1 MKEFNLKKFFS
12 KKENFALLKNIDGI
26 SSGSFSI
33 LDAAGALAA
42 GDTPAAENPS
52 FPIKIEGEEIGRV
65 MGKRGAEGAAEVL
78 SYSIRS
84 WSIQR
89 SLAEEILQKYKE
101 YDLLYNIND
110 LMSLCPKPAEIAN
123 FIISELLKLIR
134 FEYASIIIF
143 NEADKTFYILSS
155 YGKNYEGAEYKKN
168 IEKINS
174 KVFKSGKGEIINKNI
189 EKDWGGKKKIKIKSS
204 GDAYSLIAVPLKTKG
219 RDIGLINV
227 CSFKDKTYY
236 ISSDFKILSTV
247 ASYAANSIEITRLYN
262 IEKERA
268 DNLQQKNKELNAVK
282 EIMSNEN
289 INMKQNL
296 RQKFSPK
303 KILGISWQVKNLL
316 DKIDKI
322 ADISSNVL
330 ITGESGT
337 GKELA
342 AKAIHYSS
350 ARAERPFIAVNCSA
364 IPEYIFESEL
374 FGIEKGVATGVDKRR
389 GKALDADKGTLF
401 LDEIGDM
408 PLSGQAKVL
417 RMIQDR
423 EVVPVGSSKPVPFD
437 ARIIAATNK
446 DLKKEIAEGNFRKDL
461 FYRLNVINLNM
472 PSLRDRKEDIAVLA
486 DYFLKN
492 NAVKLERRGIM
503 LARNAVEALVNY
515 EWPGN
520 VRELENEIERAV
532 ALNISGKI
540 SLYDLSDNIKKYNSA
555 ENAPLEEGET
565 INNIEDNEI
574 ILIKKVLEKSRWNK
588 SATAKILGITR
599 EGLRKKMNRLGI

>member
-12 KKENFALLKNIDGI
+12 KKENSALLENIADI
-26 SSGSFSI
+26 SSEPFSVLDGS
-33 LDAAGALAA
+33 GVPVA
-42 GDTPAAENPS
+42 GDAPAAKSPS

-65 MGKRGAEGAAEVL
+65 SGKRGAEGAAGIL
-78 SYSIRS
+78 SRYMRS
-84 WSIQR
+84 WSVQR

-101 YDLLYNIND
+101 HDLLYNIND
-110 LMSLCPKPAEIAN
+110 LMSLCPKPAEIAD
-123 FIISELLKLIR
+123 FIIRELLKLIK

-143 NEADKTFYILSS
+143 NEAHKALDILSS
-155 YGKNYEGAEYKKN
+155 YGKNCNGAEYKKH

-174 KVFKSGKGEIINKNI
+174 KVFKSGKGEIINENT
-189 EKDWGGKKKIKIKSS
+189 GKEP
-204 GDAYSLIAVPLKTKG
+204 YSFISVPLKTKG
-219 RDIGLINV
+219 RNIGLINV
-227 CSFKDKTYY
+227 CSFKETAYY
-236 ISSDFKILSTV
+236 SSDFKILSTV

-268 DNLQQKNKELNAVK
+268 DKLQEKNKELADVK
-282 EIMSNEN
+282 EIIANEN
-289 INMKQNL
+289 INLKQNL

-303 KILGISWQVKNLL
+303 KILGISGQVKNLL

-350 ARAERPFIAVNCSA
+350 ARAEKPFIAVNCSA
-364 IPEYIFESEL
+364 IPESIFESEL

-389 GKALDADKGTLF
+389 GRVLDAAQGTLF

-423 EVVPVGSSKPVPFD
+423 EVVPVGGSKAVPFD
-437 ARIIAATNK
+437 VRIIAATNK

-472 PSLRDRKEDIAVLA
+472 PSLRDRIEDIAVLA
-486 DYFLKN
+486 NYFLKN
-492 NAVKLERRGIM
+492 NAVKLERTNIKFTADA
-503 LARNAVEALVNY
+503 LEALTNY
-515 EWPGN
+515 DWPGN
-520 VRELENEIERAV
+520 IRELENEIERAV
-532 ALNISGKI
+532 ALNISGI
-540 SLYDLSDNIKKYNSA
+540 IALGDLSDNIRKYS
-555 ENAPLEEGET
+555 PLSDKAAEGEQT
-565 INNIEDNEI
+565 ASIEENET
-574 ILIKKVLEKSRWNK
+574 ILIRKALEKCRWNK
-588 SATAKILGITR
+588 SAASKMLGITR
-599 EGLRKKMNRLGI
+599 EGLRKKMIRLGI